1 MVAVPDST
9 SSSTALTC
17 LTPGSSWPETITP
30 DVMPVW
36 QGGTPVCLSTLAM
49 GDIVLT
55 TTTTS
60 SSNTSSLPEPAQ
72 PFSST
77 HLTQSQSENCSL

>member
-1 MVAVPDST
+1 MVAVPDSP
-9 SSSTALTC
+9 SSSTTLAC

-36 QGGTPVCLSTLAM
+36 QGGAPVCLSTLAM

-55 TTTTS
+55 TTTTPS
-60 SSNTSSLPEPAQ
+60 SSNPPEPPQ
-72 PFSST
+72 PFST
-77 HLTQSQSENCSL
+77 ADVTQSQSENCSL

>member
-9 SSSTALTC
+9 SSSTTLTC

-30 DVMPVW
+30 DVLPVW
-36 QGGTPVCLSTLAM
+36 QGGAPVCLSTLAM

-55 TTTTS
+55 TNT
-60 SSNTSSLPEPAQ
+60 NTSNLPEQSQ
-72 PFSST
+72 PFST
-77 HLTQSQSENCSL
+77 GHMTPSQSENCSL

>member
-9 SSSTALTC
+9 SSSTILTC

-30 DVMPVW
+30 DVLPVW
-36 QGGTPVCLSTLAM
+36 QGGAPVCLSTLAM

-55 TTTTS
+55 
-60 SSNTSSLPEPAQ
+60 SNTTNTSNLPEQPQ
-72 PFSST
+72 PFST
-77 HLTQSQSENCSL
+77 GHVTQSQSENCNL